1 MPSTAWTTPSS
12 VENSTTRSRIERSGS
27 GTDAALG
34 GIEGVAEPVTD
45 EVDAENDEHD
55 QKARIRDEP
64 PLVEPCLLTLVEQGA
79 ECRRG
84 RADAEAEERERRLE
98 RDRGSDR
105 ERRRH
110 HDRPDRVRDHVA
122 KHDPEVARPGS
133 ARGLDIFLLAQ
144 GQEDTAHDARDTGP
158 DQTGDEDRERR
169 RRAAVEELRRG
180 QQDRE
185 QG

>member
-1 MPSTAWTTPSS
+1 IPSTAWTTPSS

-27 GTDAALG
+27 GTDAARG
-34 GIEGVAEPVTD
+34 GTEGVAEPVTGG
-45 EVDAENDEHD
+45 VDAADDD
-55 QKARIRDEP
+55 QDQEAWIGDEP

-98 RDRGSDR
+98 RDRCSDR
-105 ERRRH
+105 QRRRH
-110 HDRPDRVRDHVA
+110 HDRTDRVRDHVA
-122 KHDPEVARPGS
+122 KHDPQVAGPGR
-133 ARGLDIFLLAQ
+133 ARRLDVFLLAQ
-144 GQEDTAHDARDTGP
+144 GQEYPAHDARDTGP
-158 DQTGDEDRERR
+158 DQTGDEDRESG